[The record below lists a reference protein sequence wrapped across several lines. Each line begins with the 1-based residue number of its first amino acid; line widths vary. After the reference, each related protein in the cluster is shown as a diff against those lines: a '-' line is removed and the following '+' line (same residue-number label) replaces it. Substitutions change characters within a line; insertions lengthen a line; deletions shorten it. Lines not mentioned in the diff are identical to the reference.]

1 MRIALLT
8 LGSQGDVRPF
18 VALGLGL
25 QAAGHEVS
33 LVTHGA
39 FEPLIRRRGLSCSA
53 VGDDPGDFLEND
65 LGRMWLN
72 TGGNALLF
80 FRQFSH
86 IAQALIQQYMIDCW
100 NACQGAEAMVFSTI
114 GLAVGHAIAEKLAVP
129 FGMAAPYPLTPTRA
143 FSSPYFPAAPAWLP
157 CRDYYNRLTHVASI
171 QLFWQL
177 LRPAVNKARR
187 EVLHLPP
194 LAPNWPLREM
204 HAGHLP
210 LLYCYSPSIV
220 PAASD
225 WNNCN
230 HVTGCWFL
238 DREAEWQPPR
248 ELVDFLKAGPAP
260 VYVGFG
266 SMYSSNP
273 QEMTEMVLHALARAK
288 QRGILQT
295 GWGGLSNADLPD
307 DVFAVD
313 SIPHDWLFPQMA
325 AVVHHGGSGT
335 TAAGLRAGVP
345 TVIIPF
351 FADQPFWGARVF
363 ELGAGPAPIP
373 KKRLTLERLTNA
385 IRVATCDEVIRGRAS
400 ALGERIRAEDGVTQ
414 AVEVLQRYLHISS
427 IGGD

>member
-1 MRIALLT
+1 
-8 LGSQGDVRPF
+8 
-18 VALGLGL
+18 
-25 QAAGHEVS
+25 
-33 LVTHGA
+33 
-39 FEPLIRRRGLSCSA
+39 
-53 VGDDPGDFLEND
+53 
-65 LGRMWLN
+65 
-72 TGGNALLF
+72 
-80 FRQFSH
+80 
-86 IAQALIQQYMIDCW
+86 
-100 NACQGAEAMVFSTI
+100 
-114 GLAVGHAIAEKLAVP
+114 
-129 FGMAAPYPLTPTRA
+129 
-143 FSSPYFPAAPAWLP
+143 
-157 CRDYYNRLTHVASI
+157 
-171 QLFWQL
+171 
-177 LRPAVNKARR
+177 
-187 EVLHLPP
+187 
-194 LAPNWPLREM
+194 M

-238 DREAEWQPPR
+238 DREAEWQPPC
-248 ELVDFLKAGPAP
+248 ELVDFLQAGPAP

-266 SMYSSNP
+266 SMHSSNP
-273 QEMTEMVLHALARAK
+273 QEVTEMVLQALARAK

-295 GWGGLSNADLPD
+295 GRGGLSNADLPD
-307 DVFAVD
+307 DVFAVN

-335 TAAGLRAGVP
+335 TAAGLRAGMP

-373 KKRLTLERLTNA
+373 KKRLTLERLADA
-385 IRVATCDEVIRGRAS
+385 IRAATCDEVIRGRAS